1 MLRACLT
8 SLLADLRP
16 NAVALVDA
24 FDFPDAVLDSVL
36 GRWDGQVY
44 QALYDFALDS
54 SMNEKQVSEVVKT
67 SFLYWDMRHRSTR
80 PCMLLNSSMNK
91 KEVSEVAKK
100 SIVYWDMGRRSTRH
114 CTLLHGTAE

>member
-1 MLRACLT
+1 MLRARLT

-54 SMNEKQVSEVVKT
+54 SMNEKQVSEV
-67 SFLYWDMRHRSTR
+67 S
-80 PCMLLNSSMNK
+80 K
-91 KEVSEVAKK
+91 KEPSVL
-100 SIVYWDMGRRSTRH
+100 G
-114 CTLLHGTAE
+114 HGT